1 MNLIIA
7 GANTFGEYIA
17 VNYSQFKLPH
27 KLIGF
32 VDDSPQSW
40 GKDLAGFPVLGSIDT
55 ILNYEKVAL
64 VLASW
69 NPGEKVDIVRRLLSH
84 RALDYPN
91 LFSSGSWVSRDCI
104 FGKGNLI
111 LEGSL
116 INFGT
121 MIGNFNSINQ
131 NCTIGHESVISN
143 YCTLEE
149 SVNFGGYS
157 FLEDEIKIGQE
168 TKISH
173 GVRIGR
179 ESEVA
184 SHLEICVDLNPNSR
198 IFN

>member
-7 GANTFGEYIA
+7 GANKLGEYIA
-17 VNYSQFKLPH
+17 ENFSQFRLRH
-27 KLIGF
+27 KLVGF
-32 VDDSPQSW
+32 VDDNFELQ
-40 GKDLAGFPVLGSIDT
+40 GKNFSGLPVLGSVES
-55 ILNYEKVAL
+55 LLEFEKIAL
-64 VLASW
+64 VLAVTS
-69 NPGEKVDIVRRLLSH
+69 PCEKVDIVRRLSSH
-84 RALDYPN
+84 RSIDYPN

-121 MIGNFNSINQ
+121 LIGNFNSINQ

-143 YCTLEE
+143 YCSLEE

-168 TKISH
+168 ATIFH

-184 SHLEICVDLNPNSR
+184 PKLEIQDDLDPNSLVLK
-198 IFN
+198 